1 MAFGQQQGPPATARQ
16 LQELT
21 SLVHSAGHEGLRE
34 ARHPLGLSQRQAA
47 GRFTRDEADELISR
61 LQGNDVLVAEPVA
74 AESHRLSA
82 AQQVLR
88 VMTSEQLAT
97 ELERRGWTVIGP

>member
-21 SLVHSAGHEGLRE
+21 LLVRSAGHEGLRE
-34 ARHPLGLSQRQAA
+34 ARHPLGLSQRQAG

-61 LQGNDVLVAEPVA
+61 LQGNDVLVPEPLAV
-74 AESHRLSA
+74 ESHRLSA

-88 VMTSEQLAT
+88 VMASEQLAT